1 MNIFCEIWKIK
12 VMTKKYNKNR
22 KTNKRKSNRIK
33 KENPYY

>member
-12 VMTKKYNKNR
+12 VMTKKYR